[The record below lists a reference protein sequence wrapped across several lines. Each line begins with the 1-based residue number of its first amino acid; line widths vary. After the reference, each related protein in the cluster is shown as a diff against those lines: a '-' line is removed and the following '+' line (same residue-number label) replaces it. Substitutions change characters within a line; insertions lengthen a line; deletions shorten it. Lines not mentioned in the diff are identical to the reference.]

1 MARTHGLWLRLLGVE
16 PSLHEGTAEALEAAV
31 DRLKDVRLLHGMA
44 VSPQTDVGLWDLIVK
59 AQGIYQVAG
68 MASTNNATGLHEAL
82 SYAQR
87 LGTRQDHLERAMLT
101 SISEMH
107 TEALNT
113 VINDPCSTRFMT
125 SAAANAK
132 DIREA
137 LASGST
143 YELENSVARFQDSS
157 DKMLLPRHVNAS
169 VCQRRS

>member
-1 MARTHGLWLRLLGVE
+1 
-16 PSLHEGTAEALEAAV
+16 
-31 DRLKDVRLLHGMA
+31 MA

-59 AQGIYQVAG
+59 TQGIYQVAG

-113 VINDPCSTRFMT
+113 VIKDPCSTRFMT
-125 SAAANAK
+125 SAAANVK
-132 DIREA
+132 DLREA
-137 LASGST
+137 LTSGST
-143 YELENSVARFQDSS
+143 YELD
-157 DKMLLPRHVNAS
+157 NAS
-169 VCQRRS
+169 RVLRQCRQNAAATPCECQCGQKDV